1 MQATSREIKPGI
13 SRATALENTTPG
25 AHIDLNHS
33 PAPPGFFTH
42 IPGDVMAR
50 QFAYHMH
57 GLTKKFGNKT
67 ILDDV
72 HLSFYPDAKIGLVG
86 VNGAGK
92 STLMKIMAGVDTEV
106 TGEHW
111 AADGVKVGYLPQEP
125 RLDPH
130 KTVWENVIQD
140 CEDKQIFDQYN
151 AVATQMSEDYSD
163 ELMEKMTALQ
173 EEVDA
178 RDAWDIDSKIQMAM
192 QALRCPEPDSPV
204 TSLSGGETRR
214 VALCQLLLS
223 KPDLLLLDEPT
234 NHLDAET
241 VAWLENYLVNYK
253 GAIIMITHDRYFLD
267 NITSWTLELDRGKAF
282 PHEGNYSSWLA
293 AKAQRMDQEGR
304 ESDSKTKAL
313 KRELEW
319 VRSSPKARQSKSKA
333 RLKAYEE
340 LRDEAER
347 EEVTHADIRIPMG
360 ERLGNVV
367 IEAENL
373 TKSFGDKVLIKDLS
387 FRLPRGG
394 IVGIIGPNG
403 AGKTTL
409 FKMLTG
415 QEEPDAGSIK
425 VGETV
430 ELGYVDQNRD
440 ALEDD
445 KNVWEAISDGLDV
458 ITMGKRQVPSRAY
471 VGAFNFK
478 GTDQQKNVG
487 KLSGGE
493 RNRVNLAKMLTQPAN
508 VLLLD
513 EPTNDLDRETL
524 ASLEVALE
532 KYPGCAVVITHDRF
546 FLDRIATHILAYE
559 GDSHVEWFEGNFAD
573 YIEDKKRRLGDD
585 ADIPKKLKFVK
596 FER

>member
-1 MQATSREIKPGI
+1 
-13 SRATALENTTPG
+13 
-25 AHIDLNHS
+25 
-33 PAPPGFFTH
+33 
-42 IPGDVMAR
+42 MAR

-67 ILDDV
+67 VLDNV

-92 STLMKIMAGVDTEV
+92 STLMKIMAGVDTDV

-111 AADGVKVGYLPQEP
+111 AAEGVKVGYLPQEP
-125 RLDPH
+125 RLDPD
-130 KTVWENVIQD
+130 KTVWENVIED
-140 CEDKQIFDQYN
+140 CEDKKVFDQYN
-151 AVATQMSEDYSD
+151 AVATKMAEEYTD
-163 ELMEKMTALQ
+163 ELMEEMTRLQ
-173 EEVDA
+173 EEVDQ
-178 RDAWDIDSKIQMAM
+178 RDAWDIDSKIEMAM

-214 VALCQLLLS
+214 TALCKLLLS

-241 VAWLENYLVNYK
+241 VAWLEGYLQKYP

-267 NITSWTLELDRGKAF
+267 NITSWTLEIDRGKAL

-304 ESDSKTKAL
+304 EDDAKTKAL

-319 VRSSPKARQSKSKA
+319 VRSNPKARQSKSKA
-333 RLKAYEE
+333 RIKAYEE

-347 EEVTHADIRIPMG
+347 EQVTHADIRIPMG
-360 ERLGNVV
+360 ERLGNTVV
-367 IEAENL
+367 EAKGL
-373 TKSFGDKVLIKDLS
+373 TKSFGDKVLIKDLN

-394 IVGIIGPNG
+394 IVGVIGPNG

-415 QEEPDAGSIK
+415 EEQPDEGEIK

-430 ELGYVDQNRD
+430 ELGYVDQKRE
-440 ALEDD
+440 ALNPDH
-445 KNVWEAISDGLDV
+445 NVWEAISDGLDI
-458 ITMGKRQVPSRAY
+458 ITMGKREVPSRAY

-493 RNRVNLAKMLTQPAN
+493 RNRVNLAKMLTKPAN

-573 YIEDKKRRLGDD
+573 YIEDKKRRLGED

>member
-1 MQATSREIKPGI
+1 MASGLEKPLLKEHMRRETRANRFGAPDSPYSRDGTAT
-13 SRATALENTTPG
+13 
-25 AHIDLNHS
+25 
-33 PAPPGFFTH
+33 
-42 IPGDVMAR
+42 MAR
-50 QFAYHMH
+50 QFAYHMQ

-67 ILDDV
+67 ILDNV

-111 AADGVKVGYLPQEP
+111 AAEGVKVGYLSQEP
-125 RLDPH
+125 KLDPD
-130 KTVWENVIQD
+130 KDVWGNVIAD
-140 CEDKQIFDQYN
+140 CEDKKIFDAYN
-151 AVATQMSEDYSD
+151 AVAMKMAEDYSD
-163 ELMEKMTALQ
+163 ELMEEMTELQ
-173 EEVDA
+173 EKVDA
-178 RDAWDIDSKIQMAM
+178 RDAWDIDSKIEMAM
-192 QALRCPEPDSPV
+192 QALRCPPKDADV
-204 TSLSGGETRR
+204 TPLSGGERRR
-214 VALCQLLLS
+214 VAICQLLLA
-223 KPDLLLLDEPT
+223 KPDLLLMDEPT

-253 GAIIMITHDRYFLD
+253 GAVILITHDRYFLD
-267 NITSWTLELDRGKAF
+267 NITSWTLEVDRGRTF

-293 AKAQRMDQEGR
+293 SKADRMDQEGR
-304 ESDSKTKAL
+304 EADSKTKAL

-319 VRSSPKARQSKSKA
+319 IRSNPKARQTKSKA
-333 RLKAYEE
+333 RISAYEN
-340 LRDEAER
+340 LRDEAEK
-347 EEVTHADIRIPMG
+347 EVVSHAEIRIPMG
-360 ERLGNVV
+360 ERLGNIVV
-367 IEAENL
+367 EANNVS
-373 TKSFGDKVLIKDLS
+373 KGFGDKLLIKDLS
-387 FRLPRGG
+387 FKLPRGG
-394 IVGIIGPNG
+394 IVGVIGPNG

-409 FKMLTG
+409 FKMITG
-415 QEEPDAGSIK
+415 DEEPDEGSFK

-440 ALEDD
+440 ALDNS
-445 KNVWEAISDGLDV
+445 KNVWEAISDGLD
-458 ITMGKRQVPSRAY
+458 ILHLGKREVPSRAY

-478 GTDQQKNVG
+478 GTDQSKNVG
-487 KLSGGE
+487 QLSGGE
-493 RNRVNLAKMLTQPAN
+493 RNRVNLAKMLTRPAN
-508 VLLLD
+508 LLLLD

-532 KYPGCAVVITHDRF
+532 KFPGCAVVISHDRF
-546 FLDRIATHILAYE
+546 FLDRVATHILAYE

>member
-1 MQATSREIKPGI
+1 
-13 SRATALENTTPG
+13 
-25 AHIDLNHS
+25 
-33 PAPPGFFTH
+33 
-42 IPGDVMAR
+42 MAR
-50 QFAYHMH
+50 QFAYHMQ

-67 ILDDV
+67 ILDNV

-111 AADGVKVGYLPQEP
+111 AAEGVKVGYLSQEP
-125 RLDPH
+125 KLDPD
-130 KTVWENVIQD
+130 KDVWGNVTSE
-140 CEDKQIFDQYN
+140 CEDKRIFDAYN
-151 AVATQMSEDYSD
+151 AVAMKMAEDYTD
-163 ELMEKMTALQ
+163 ELMEEMTELQ
-173 EEVDA
+173 DQVDA
-178 RDAWDIDSKIQMAM
+178 RDAWDIDSKIEMAM
-192 QALRCPEPDSPV
+192 QALRCPPKDADV
-204 TSLSGGETRR
+204 TPLSGGERRR
-214 VALCQLLLS
+214 VAICQLLLA
-223 KPDLLLLDEPT
+223 KPDLLLMDEPT

-253 GAIIMITHDRYFLD
+253 GAIILITHDRYFLD
-267 NITSWTLELDRGKAF
+267 NITTWTLEVDRGRTF

-293 AKAQRMDQEGR
+293 SKADRMDQEGR

-319 VRSSPKARQSKSKA
+319 IRSNPKARQTKSKA
-333 RLKAYEE
+333 RISAYEN
-340 LRDEAER
+340 LRDEADK
-347 EEVTHADIRIPMG
+347 EVVSHAEIRIPMG
-360 ERLGNVV
+360 ERLGNIVV
-367 IEAENL
+367 EANNVS
-373 TKSFGDKVLIKDLS
+373 KAFGDKLLIKDLS
-387 FRLPRGG
+387 FKLPRGG
-394 IVGIIGPNG
+394 IVGVIGPNG

-409 FKMLTG
+409 FKMITG
-415 QEEPDAGSIK
+415 DEQPDEGSFK

-440 ALEDD
+440 ALDNS
-445 KNVWEAISDGLDV
+445 KNVWEAISDGVDILKL
-458 ITMGKRQVPSRAY
+458 GKREVPSRAY

-478 GTDQQKNVG
+478 GTDQSKNVG
-487 KLSGGE
+487 QLSGGE
-493 RNRVNLAKMLTQPAN
+493 RNRVNLAKMLTRPAN
-508 VLLLD
+508 LLLLD

-532 KYPGCAVVITHDRF
+532 KFPGCAVVISHDRF
-546 FLDRIATHILAYE
+546 FLDRVATHILAYE

-596 FER
+596 FDR

>member
-1 MQATSREIKPGI
+1 
-13 SRATALENTTPG
+13 
-25 AHIDLNHS
+25 
-33 PAPPGFFTH
+33 
-42 IPGDVMAR
+42 MAR
-50 QFAYHMH
+50 QFCYHMH

-67 ILDDV
+67 ILDNV

-111 AADGVKVGYLPQEP
+111 AAEGTKVGYLPQEP
-125 RLDPH
+125 KLDPE
-130 KTVWENVIQD
+130 KTVWENVIEG
-140 CEDKQIFDQYN
+140 CEDKQIFDRYN
-151 AVATQMSEDYSD
+151 AAAVKLGEEYTD
-163 ELMEKMTALQ
+163 ELMEEMTSLQ
-173 EEVDA
+173 EQVDQ
-178 RDAWDIDSKIQMAM
+178 RDAWDIDSKIEMAM
-192 QALRCPEPDSPV
+192 QALRCPEKDSPV

-214 VALCQLLLS
+214 VAICQLLLA
-223 KPDLLLLDEPT
+223 KPDLLLMDEPT

-241 VAWLENYLVNYK
+241 VAWLEMYLVNYK
-253 GAIIMITHDRYFLD
+253 GAIILITHDRYFLD
-267 NITSWTLELDRGKAF
+267 NITSWTLEMDRGKAF

-293 AKAQRMDQEGR
+293 AKAKRMDQEGR
-304 ESDSKTKAL
+304 ENDSKTKAL

-333 RLKAYEE
+333 RLKAYDD
-340 LRDEAER
+340 LRNEAEN
-347 EEVTHADIRIPMG
+347 EVVTHADIRIPMG

-367 IEAENL
+367 IEANGL
-373 TKSFGDKVLIKDLS
+373 TKAFGDRTLIKDLS
-387 FRLPRGG
+387 FKLPRGG
-394 IVGIIGPNG
+394 IVGVIGPNG

-415 QEEPDAGSIK
+415 AETPDEGSIK
-425 VGETV
+425 IGETV

-440 ALEDD
+440 ALDNS
-445 KNVWEAISDGLDV
+445 KNVWEAISDGLD
-458 ITMGKRQVPSRAY
+458 ILQMGKREVPSRAY

-478 GTDQQKNVG
+478 GTDQSKNVG
-487 KLSGGE
+487 QLSGGE
-493 RNRVNLAKMLTQPAN
+493 RNRVNLAKMLTKPAN
-508 VLLLD
+508 LLLLD

-532 KYPGCAVVITHDRF
+532 KFPGCAVVITHDRF

-573 YIEDKKRRLGDD
+573 YIEDKKRRLGED

>member
-125 RLDPH
+125 RLDPD

>member
-1 MQATSREIKPGI
+1 
-13 SRATALENTTPG
+13 
-25 AHIDLNHS
+25 
-33 PAPPGFFTH
+33 
-42 IPGDVMAR
+42 MAR
-50 QFAYHMH
+50 QFAYHMQ

-67 ILDDV
+67 ILDNV

-92 STLMKIMAGVDTEV
+92 STLMKIMAGVDNEV

-111 AADGVKVGYLPQEP
+111 AAEGVKVGYLSQEP
-125 RLDPH
+125 KLDPD
-130 KTVWENVIQD
+130 KDVWGNVISG
-140 CEDKQIFDQYN
+140 CEDKKIFDAYN
-151 AVATQMSEDYSD
+151 VVAMKMAEEYTD
-163 ELMEKMTALQ
+163 ELMEEMTVLQ
-173 EEVDA
+173 EQVDA
-178 RDAWDIDSKIQMAM
+178 RDAWDIDSKIEMAM
-192 QALRCPEPDSPV
+192 QALRCPPKDADV
-204 TSLSGGETRR
+204 TPLSGGERRR
-214 VALCQLLLS
+214 VAICQLLLA
-223 KPDLLLLDEPT
+223 KPDLLLMDEPT

-253 GAIIMITHDRYFLD
+253 GAIILITHDRYFLD
-267 NITSWTLELDRGKAF
+267 NITNWTLEVDRGRTF

-293 AKAQRMDQEGR
+293 SKADRMDQEGR

-319 VRSSPKARQSKSKA
+319 IRSNPKARQTKSKA
-333 RLKAYEE
+333 RISAYEN
-340 LRDEAER
+340 LRNEAEN
-347 EEVTHADIRIPMG
+347 EVVSHAEIRIPMG
-360 ERLGNVV
+360 ERLGNIVV
-367 IEAENL
+367 EANNVSKGFDDRL
-373 TKSFGDKVLIKDLS
+373 LIKDLS
-387 FRLPRGG
+387 FKLPRGG
-394 IVGIIGPNG
+394 IVGVIGPNG

-409 FKMLTG
+409 FKMITG
-415 QEEPDAGSIK
+415 EEQPDEGSFK

-440 ALEDD
+440 ALDNS
-445 KNVWEAISDGLDV
+445 KNVWEAISDGLD
-458 ITMGKRQVPSRAY
+458 ILKLGKREVPSRAY

-478 GTDQQKNVG
+478 GTDQSKNVG
-487 KLSGGE
+487 QLSGGE
-493 RNRVNLAKMLTQPAN
+493 RNRVNLAKMLTRPAN
-508 VLLLD
+508 LLLLD

-532 KYPGCAVVITHDRF
+532 KFPGCAVVISHDRF
-546 FLDRIATHILAYE
+546 FLDRVATHILAYE

>member
-1 MQATSREIKPGI
+1 
-13 SRATALENTTPG
+13 
-25 AHIDLNHS
+25 
-33 PAPPGFFTH
+33 
-42 IPGDVMAR
+42 
-50 QFAYHMH
+50 MH

-67 ILDDV
+67 ILDNV

-111 AADGVKVGYLPQEP
+111 AAEGTKVGYLPQEP
-125 RLDPH
+125 KLDPE
-130 KTVWENVIQD
+130 KTVWENVIEG
-140 CEDKQIFDQYN
+140 CEDKQIFDRYN
-151 AVATQMSEDYSD
+151 AAAVKLGEEYTD
-163 ELMEKMTALQ
+163 ELMEEMTSLQ
-173 EEVDA
+173 EQVDQ
-178 RDAWDIDSKIQMAM
+178 RDAWDIDSKIEMAM
-192 QALRCPEPDSPV
+192 QALRCPEKDSPV

-214 VALCQLLLS
+214 VAICQLLLA
-223 KPDLLLLDEPT
+223 KPDLLLMDEPT

-241 VAWLENYLVNYK
+241 VAWLEMYLVNYK
-253 GAIIMITHDRYFLD
+253 GAIILITHDRYFLD
-267 NITSWTLELDRGKAF
+267 NITSWTLEMDRGKAF

-293 AKAQRMDQEGR
+293 AKAKRMDQEGR
-304 ESDSKTKAL
+304 ENDSKTKAL

-333 RLKAYEE
+333 RLKAYDD
-340 LRDEAER
+340 LRNEAEN
-347 EEVTHADIRIPMG
+347 EVVTHADIRIPMG

-367 IEAENL
+367 IEANGL
-373 TKSFGDKVLIKDLS
+373 TKAFGDRTLIKDLS
-387 FRLPRGG
+387 FKLPRGG
-394 IVGIIGPNG
+394 IVGVIGPNG

-415 QEEPDAGSIK
+415 AETPDEGSIK
-425 VGETV
+425 IGETV

-440 ALEDD
+440 ALDNS
-445 KNVWEAISDGLDV
+445 KNVWEAISDGLD
-458 ITMGKRQVPSRAY
+458 ILQMGKREVPSRAY

-478 GTDQQKNVG
+478 GTDQSKNVG
-487 KLSGGE
+487 QLSGGE
-493 RNRVNLAKMLTQPAN
+493 RNRVNLAKMLTKPAN
-508 VLLLD
+508 LLLLD

-532 KYPGCAVVITHDRF
+532 KFPGCAVVITHDRF

-573 YIEDKKRRLGDD
+573 YIEDKKRRLGED